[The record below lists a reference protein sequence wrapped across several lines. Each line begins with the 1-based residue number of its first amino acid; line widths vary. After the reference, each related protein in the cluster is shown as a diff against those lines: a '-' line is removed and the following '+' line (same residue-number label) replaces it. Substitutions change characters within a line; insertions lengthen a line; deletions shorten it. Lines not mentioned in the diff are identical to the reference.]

1 MPGTLASQ
9 AAIATPLGKVSDKA
23 LWSEQT
29 TMTTARTVRRVKDS
43 MERAYERTESPSKRF
58 AG

>member
-1 MPGTLASQ
+1 
-9 AAIATPLGKVSDKA
+9 LGRVFDEA

-29 TMTTARTVRRVKDS
+29 TMTTATTVRRVKDS